1 MLVAHNLDGKTFIVT
16 GGTQGLGEETAR
28 HLAEVGAAGITI
40 CGRNTDKGATVA
52 RALEAAGCPCLFVR
66 ADLTQEEDCRNVV
79 RRHDERFRGLDGLVN
94 AAASTDRGT
103 IEDTTA
109 EQWDH
114 MFALNTRAPFLL
126 MQEAVRVMKREGR
139 GGSIVNILSVSAHGG
154 QPYLVGYST
163 SKGALGTLTK
173 NAAHSLR
180 DSRIRVN
187 GLNIGWM
194 ATPNEHVVQ
203 KAMGEPDNWLEIADR
218 SMPFGRI
225 LRPRDVAQLVAYLFS
240 DSSEMMTG
248 SLIDFDQNVFG
259 AYD

>member
-1 MLVAHNLDGKTFIVT
+1 MAADLSGKTFVVT

-28 HLAEVGAAGITI
+28 HLAEQGAAGITI
-40 CGRNTDKGATVA
+40 CGRNTDKGATVV
-52 RALEAAGCPCLFVR
+52 RALEEAGCPSRFVR
-66 ADLTQEEDCRNVV
+66 ADLLEEVDCRAVV
-79 RRHDERFRGLDGLVN
+79 RAHDERFRSLDGLVN
-94 AAASTDRGT
+94 VAASTDRGT
-103 IEDTTA
+103 LEDTTA
-109 EQWDH
+109 EQWDR

-139 GGSIVNILSVSAHGG
+139 GGSIVNVLSVSAHGG

-180 DSRIRVN
+180 EARIRVN

-203 KAMGEPDNWLEIADR
+203 KAMGEPDDWLEIADR

-225 LRPRDVAQLVAYLFS
+225 LRPRDVAELVAYLFS
-240 DSSEMMTG
+240 DSSKMMTG